1 MAHDVFISHSTKDK
15 QTADAVCAVLES
27 RSIRCW
33 VAPRDIQPGADWG
46 ESIVEAIRGARVMVL
61 IFSENAN
68 QSVQIKRE
76 VERAIHHGVI
86 IIPLRIQ
93 DILPSGAL
101 EYSISTA
108 HWLDAF
114 VPPMERHLTYL
125 ADTVQATLDGKPK
138 PNPPPPPP
146 PVTPWWRNN
155 LVLAV
160 GGLVG
165 LFVVYLIVFWMFP
178 PSLNG
183 TWNLKSSSISTQQT
197 SALGDLISA
206 ALTGSKVQ
214 GQLQVKS
221 LNAYS
226 FTISASDSGTVAEHE
241 EVSAQGTQARALT
254 FTSDSTHKSVAVSY
268 QTLENNGQFASLGIP
283 AGEPILLFGVNV
295 GAGEVILHG
304 NPSGAGAGGASTI
317 DSAVLGE
324 WKGTPFNSN
333 PPNNLWSG
341 TLEINPDGTYL
352 ITVTSQED
360 GVLDAR
366 DGNWSARPSG
376 APSLPSGMVIPGM
389 STGLFGSGHYSFA
402 GSGTLNIVTDNGSF
416 VFKRN

>member
-27 RSIRCW
+27 KSIRCW

-46 ESIVEAIRGARVMVL
+46 ESIIEAIRGARVMVL
-61 IFSENAN
+61 IFSKNAN
-68 QSVQIKRE
+68 ESVQIKRE

-101 EYSISTA
+101 EYSISMS

-114 VPPMERHLTYL
+114 DPPMERHLAYL
-125 ADTVQATLDGKPK
+125 ADTVRANLDGTPK
-138 PNPPPPPP
+138 PNPPPAIPPAP
-146 PVTPWWRNN
+146 PWWRNN
-155 LVLAV
+155 LALAV
-160 GGLVG
+160 GAIVA
-165 LFVVYLIVFWMFP
+165 LFLVYLIFSWLFP
-178 PSLNG
+178 PSLSG
-183 TWNLKSSSISTQQT
+183 TWNLKSSSISAQQN
-197 SALGDLISA
+197 SALGDLIGA
-206 ALTGSKVQ
+206 ALAGPKVQ

-226 FTISASDSGTVAEHE
+226 ATISATDSGTVARHDD
-241 EVSAQGTQARALT
+241 VAAQATQAKALV
-254 FTSDSTHKSVAVSY
+254 FTSDSTHKSVVVSY
-268 QTLENNGQFASLGIP
+268 QTLDNNGQFTSMGIP
-283 AGEPILLFGVNV
+283 AGEPLLLFGVNV

-304 NPSGAGAGGASTI
+304 NPSGAGGASTI

-324 WKGTPFNSN
+324 WKGTPFNLN

-341 TLEINPDGTYL
+341 TLAIHPDGTYL
-352 ITVTSQED
+352 ITVTTSED
-360 GVLDAR
+360 GILDAKN
-366 DGNWSARPSG
+366 GTWSARPSG
-376 APSLPSGMVIPGM
+376 SPSLPAGMVIPGM
-389 STGLFGSGHYSFA
+389 STGLFGSGHYSFS
-402 GSGTLNIVTDNGSF
+402 GSSTLNIVTDNGSF